1 MIEKQKHLPGAARA
15 VVIMAGILYMSG
27 CIDDGPW
34 KNCPEIR
41 FSEEY
46 KRYTVFNP
54 GSYWI
59 YQDSSG
65 TLTDSLVLL
74 NQSLLF
80 FAECDYHGY
89 PTEYLEQEFYS
100 SIAGS
105 AEVSGDPD
113 WPDYYMSD
121 ANGVTLGFFITD
133 ISVGSDGGSLQRMK
147 YEEFLDSVNI
157 SGVWYKDVKVISA
170 PTDPKMKFFWAKDVG
185 MVRRAIRVPGSESP
199 HDFRLIRYRLN

>member
-1 MIEKQKHLPGAARA
+1 MFIL
-15 VVIMAGILYMSG
+15 AGILYMSG

-34 KNCPEIR
+34 ENCPEIR

-46 KRYTVFNP
+46 TRYTVFNP
-54 GSYWI
+54 GAYWI

-65 TLTDSLVLL
+65 RLTDSLVLL

-80 FAECDYHGY
+80 SPECDYHGN
-89 PTEYLEQEFYS
+89 PTEYLSQEFYS
-100 SIAGS
+100 SLGGNVEA
-105 AEVSGDPD
+105 SGDPH
-113 WPDYYMSD
+113 WPEYYMSD
-121 ANGVTLGFFITD
+121 ANGVALGFFITE

-147 YEEFLDSVNI
+147 YEGFLDSVNV

-170 PTDPKMKFFWAKDVG
+170 STDPNQTFFWAKNVG
-185 MVRRAIRVPGSESP
+185 MIRRTISVAGSESL